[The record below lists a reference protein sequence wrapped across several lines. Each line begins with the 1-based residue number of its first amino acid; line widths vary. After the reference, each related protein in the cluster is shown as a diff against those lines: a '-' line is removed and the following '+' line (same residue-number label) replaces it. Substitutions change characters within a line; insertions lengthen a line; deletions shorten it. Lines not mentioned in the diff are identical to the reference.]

1 MTANE
6 IKFRC
11 SSLGYIMTEP
21 QKKSELLSETCKT
34 HLIDVFVS
42 AKYGRREELTSKFLD
57 KGNECEEDSVTLLS
71 RVTKHLYKKN
81 SERLTNNWISGEPDL
96 YKGESIRNAEE
107 TTDTKTSWSAHTF
120 FRVQKDA
127 LNKMYYWQGQ
137 GYMALTGAKRHTVSY
152 CLVNGTPQA
161 ITDEKKRLAYKMNL
175 IDPTMSPEYLAK
187 AQQIERNHIFDMA
200 LFLKHNEWFELDSV
214 LAEWDFDIPKEDRV
228 FSLSFERDDLEIAR
242 IYQRVEDCRLW
253 IAANLWK

>member
-1 MTANE
+1 MTAND

-42 AKYGRREELTSKFLD
+42 AKYGRREEITSKFLD

-81 SERLTNNWISGEPDL
+81 SDRLSNNWISGEPDL
-96 YKGESIRNAEE
+96 FKGVSIREAEE

-127 LNKMYYWQGQ
+127 LNKNYLWQGM
-137 GYMALTGAKRHTVSY
+137 GYMDLTGAKRHTVSY

-161 ITDEKKRLAYKMNL
+161 IMDEKKRLAYKMNL
-175 IDPTMSPEYLAK
+175 IDPTTSEEYLAK
-187 AQQIERNHIFDMA
+187 AMQIERNHIFDME
-200 LFLKHNEWFELDSV
+200 LFLKHNEWFELDTPLKDWV
-214 LAEWDFDIPKEDRV
+214 WDIPKEERV
-228 FSLSFERDDLEIAR
+228 FSLSFDRDELEIAR
-242 IYQRVEDCRLW
+242 LHQRVEDCRTW
-253 IAANLWK
+253 IEANLWK